1 MAGGSKCVA
10 EIGEDCAG
18 ATPEPFWE
26 FLLFCASN
34 CSLLGLLS
42 KNGSKREEA
51 KLLETMEKSV
61 LYRIAWNSAV
71 FG

>member
-1 MAGGSKCVA
+1 VA
-10 EIGEDCAG
+10 DIGEDCAG
-18 ATPEPFWE
+18 ATLEPFWE
-26 FLLFCASN
+26 SLLFCAAI

-42 KNGSKREEA
+42 KNGSKREEV

-61 LYRIAWNSAV
+61 FYRIAWNSAV